1 MKAQL
6 FPSPPLLLETTSQS
20 AHDGM
25 LSLTNCLT
33 LLGELV
39 SNKPAQMLHSA
50 ADNPLIVRP
59 ADEPLL
65 GIISSRG
72 AAFRSNNS
80 LLITSSGGERLDVWL
95 LPLVI
100 QDHFIFKSLCGING
114 ETPAPAT
121 ETQGYTTET
130 QLRNNLLT
138 NKAALLWRDPIT
150 ARSEAPSKVV
160 GLCIYSAGCGVS
172 FTDVDPNWNK
182 TM

>member
-1 MKAQL
+1 MKAPL
-6 FPSPPLLLETTSQS
+6 FPSPSRLLESTSQS

-33 LLGELV
+33 VLGELV
-39 SNKPAQMLHSA
+39 SKKKKNAQMLHST

-72 AAFRSNNS
+72 AAVRSNNS

-100 QDHFIFKSLCGING
+100 QDHFIFKTLCGING

-121 ETQGYTTET
+121 ETAGYTTET

-138 NKAALLWRDPIT
+138 NKAAPPMT
-150 ARSEAPSKVV
+150 RSHYRQ
-160 GLCIYSAGCGVS
+160 I
-172 FTDVDPNWNK
+172 
-182 TM
+182 